1 MKTLAIICGLAL
13 SACAANQTNNNA
25 VVSLTSFAIT
35 DLQAAQADAEAHG
48 DQIAAACYPA
58 LITFVSQLQ
67 NSAQESRPVGGFSG
81 FQRARDA
88 VKDTEAG
95 VPVYLRIGCAA
106 LAQDVTGDVA
116 QFLGSLASIGIK
128 GAAIA
133 AGKFVI
139 IP

>member
-1 MKTLAIICGLAL
+1 MRSLVIFCALAL
-13 SACAANQTNNNA
+13 SACAAGKANNNA
-25 VVSLTSFAIT
+25 VVGLTSSAIT

-58 LITFVSQLQ
+58 LITFVAQLQ
-67 NSAQESRPVGGFSG
+67 SSAQQSQPVGGFSG

-88 VKDTEAG
+88 VKDAEAG

-106 LAQDVTGDVA
+106 LVQDVTGDAA

-128 GAAIA
+128 GAALV

>member
-1 MKTLAIICGLAL
+1 MKPLAIICMLAL
-13 SACAANQTNNNA
+13 SACAAGQTKDNA
-25 VVSLTSFAIT
+25 VVSLASFAIS

-48 DQIAAACYPA
+48 DQIATACYPA
-58 LITFVSQLQ
+58 LITFVTQLQ
-67 NSAQESRPVGGFSG
+67 SSAQQSSPAGTFSG

-88 VKDTEAG
+88 VKDTEGG

-106 LAQDVTGDVA
+106 LVQDVTSDVA
-116 QFLGSLASIGIK
+116 QFLGALASIGVK

-139 IP
+139 VP